1 MKYKRSIGD
10 WIFDVFLYIFLALM
24 AFMFI
29 YPFWTVLAMSFN
41 SATDT
46 MRGGIIL
53 WPREFT
59 LSNYQAVF
67 KDNSVYQAYLITI
80 SRTVI
85 GTVAHLLCTSA
96 FAYALSKKHL
106 LFRKTYFN
114 LCIITMFFSGGMIPG
129 VLNIFNLGLA
139 NNFLVY
145 ILPGLYSV
153 YNMLIMKSFF
163 NAMPQSLEESARI
176 DGASDLTVFTH
187 IVLPNSKAV
196 LATIG
201 LATAVGQWNSW
212 FDAYLYIDDQHQK
225 LWPVQ
230 LLLQRVI
237 SSATSMADAVAQNP
251 NITAGSISPYSV
263 QLATI
268 IVAIGPIILIY
279 PFFQKYF
286 VKGMMIGAVKE

>member
-1 MKYKRSIGD
+1 MKFKRTAGD
-10 WIFDVFLYIFLALM
+10 WIFDIFLYLLLGIMALL
-24 AFMFI
+24 FI
-29 YPFWTVLAMSFN
+29 YPFWSVIAMSLN
-41 SATDT
+41 SAVDT

-59 LSNYQAVF
+59 LSNYRAVF
-67 KDNSVYQAYLITI
+67 KDSSIYQAYFITI
-80 SRTVI
+80 ARTVI
-85 GTVAHLLCTSA
+85 GTVTHLLCTSA
-96 FAYALSKKHL
+96 FAYGLSKKHL
-106 LFRKTYFN
+106 MLRKTYFT

-129 VLNIFNLGLA
+129 VLNIFRLGLG
-139 NNFLVY
+139 NSFWVY
-145 ILPGLYSV
+145 IIPGLYGV
-153 YNMLIMKSFF
+153 MDIIIFKSFF
-163 NAMPQSLEESARI
+163 ISLPVSLEESAKI
-176 DGASDLTVFTH
+176 DGANDLTVFFR

-201 LATAVGQWNSW
+201 LATAVGQWNAW
-212 FDAYLYIDDQHQK
+212 FDAYLYVDNEK

-237 SSATSMADAVAQNP
+237 TSATNMADAVAQNP
-251 NITAGSISPYSV
+251 NLSPGAVTSYSV

>member
-1 MKYKRSIGD
+1 MKFKRSLGD
-10 WIFDVFLYIFLALM
+10 RIFDVFLYIFLGLM
-24 AFMFI
+24 AFIFI

-41 SATDT
+41 TATDT

-59 LSNYQAVF
+59 LNNYAAVF
-67 KDNSVYQAYLITI
+67 KDNSIYNAYLITI
-80 SRTVI
+80 SRTVL
-85 GTVAHLLCTSA
+85 GTLTHLLCTSA
-96 FAYALSKKHL
+96 FAYGLSKKYL
-106 LFRKTYFN
+106 IGRKFYFT

-129 VLNIFNLGLA
+129 VLNIFNLGLDDS
-139 NNFLVY
+139 FLVY
-145 ILPGLYSV
+145 IIPGLYSV
-153 YNMLIMKSFF
+153 YDMIIIKSFF

-176 DGASDLTVFTH
+176 DGANDLTVFFR

-201 LATAVGQWNSW
+201 LATAVGQWNAW
-212 FDAYLYIDDQHQK
+212 FDAYLYVDNEK

-237 SSATSMADAVAQNP
+237 SSATNMADAVAQNP
-251 NITAGSISPYSV
+251 NLAAGSISPYSV

>member
-1 MKYKRSIGD
+1 MKYKRSVGD
-10 WIFDVFLYIFLALM
+10 WVFDVLLYIFLGLM

-59 LSNYQAVF
+59 LNNYRAVF
-67 KDNSVYQAYLITI
+67 KDNSIYQAYFITV
-80 SRTVI
+80 SRTVL
-85 GTVAHLLCTSA
+85 GTVTHLLCTSA
-96 FAYALSKKHL
+96 FAYGLSKKHL
-106 LFRKTYFN
+106 IGRKFYFN

-129 VLNIFNLGLA
+129 VLNIFNLGLGDSY
-139 NNFLVY
+139 LVY
-145 ILPGLYSV
+145 IIPGLYSV
-153 YNMLIMKSFF
+153 YDMIIIKSFF
-163 NAMPQSLEESARI
+163 NAMPQSLEESAKI
-176 DGASDLTVFTH
+176 DGANDMLVFTR

-201 LATAVGQWNSW
+201 LATAVGHWNSW
-212 FDAYLYIDDQHQK
+212 FDAYLYITNEK

-237 SSATSMADAVAQNP
+237 NSATNMADAVAQNP
-251 NITAGSISPYSV
+251 NITAGGISSYSV

-268 IVAIGPIILIY
+268 IVALGPIILIY
-279 PFFQKYF
+279 PFFQQYF

>member
-1 MKYKRSIGD
+1 MKYKRSVGD
-10 WIFDVFLYIFLALM
+10 WVFDVLLYIFLGLM

-59 LSNYQAVF
+59 LNNYRAVF
-67 KDNSVYQAYLITI
+67 KDNSIYQAYFITV
-80 SRTVI
+80 SRTVL
-85 GTVAHLLCTSA
+85 GTVTHLLCTSA
-96 FAYALSKKHL
+96 FAYGLSKKHL
-106 LFRKTYFN
+106 IGRKFYFN

-129 VLNIFNLGLA
+129 VLNIFNLGLGDSY
-139 NNFLVY
+139 LVY
-145 ILPGLYSV
+145 IIPGLYSV
-153 YNMLIMKSFF
+153 YDMIIIKSFF
-163 NAMPQSLEESARI
+163 NSMPQSLEESAKI
-176 DGASDLTVFTH
+176 DGANDMLVFTR

-201 LATAVGQWNSW
+201 LATAVGHWNSW
-212 FDAYLYIDDQHQK
+212 FDAYLYITDEK

-237 SSATSMADAVAQNP
+237 NSATNMADAVAQNP
-251 NITAGSISPYSV
+251 NITAGGISSYSV

-279 PFFQKYF
+279 PFFQQYF

>member
-1 MKYKRSIGD
+1 MKFRRSAGD
-10 WIFDVFLYIFLALM
+10 WIFDSILLLFMILLAFL
-24 AFMFI
+24 FI

-59 LSNYQAVF
+59 LNNYAAVF
-67 KDNSVYQAYLITI
+67 KDNTIYQAYFITI
-80 SRTVI
+80 ARTVV
-85 GTVAHLLCTSA
+85 GTLTHLLCTSA
-96 FAYALSKKHL
+96 FAYGLSKKYL
-106 LFRKTYFN
+106 MGRKLFFN

-129 VLNIFNLGLA
+129 VLNIFNLGL
-139 NNFLVY
+139 NNSFWVY
-145 ILPGLYSV
+145 IIPGLYSV
-153 YNMLIMKSFF
+153 YDMIIIKSFF

-176 DGASDLTVFTH
+176 DGANDLMVFAR
-187 IVLPNSKAV
+187 IVLPNAKAV

-201 LATAVGQWNSW
+201 LATAVGHWNSW
-212 FDAYLYIDDQHQK
+212 FDAYLYNIDSEK
-225 LWPVQ
+225 LYPVQ

-237 SSATSMADAVAQNP
+237 NSATNMADAVAQNP
-251 NITAGSISPYSV
+251 NIVAGGISPYSV

-268 IVAIGPIILIY
+268 VVAIGPIILIY

>member
-1 MKYKRSIGD
+1 MKYKRSVGD
-10 WIFDVFLYIFLALM
+10 WVFDVLLYIFLGLM

-59 LSNYQAVF
+59 LNNYRAVF
-67 KDNSVYQAYLITI
+67 KDNSIYQAYFITI
-80 SRTVI
+80 SRTVL
-85 GTVAHLLCTSA
+85 GTVTHLLCTSA
-96 FAYALSKKHL
+96 FAYGLSKKHL
-106 LFRKTYFN
+106 IGRKFYFN
-114 LCIITMFFSGGMIPG
+114 LCIVTMFFSGGMIPG
-129 VLNIFNLGLA
+129 VLNIFNLGLGDSY
-139 NNFLVY
+139 LVY
-145 ILPGLYSV
+145 IIPGLYSV
-153 YNMLIMKSFF
+153 YDMIIIKSFF
-163 NAMPQSLEESARI
+163 NAMPQSLEESAKI
-176 DGASDLTVFTH
+176 DGANDMLVFTR
-187 IVLPNSKAV
+187 IVLPNAKAV

-201 LATAVGQWNSW
+201 LATAVGHWNSW
-212 FDAYLYIDDQHQK
+212 FDAYLYITNEK

-237 SSATSMADAVAQNP
+237 NSATNMADAVAQNP
-251 NITAGSISPYSV
+251 NITAGGISSYSV

-279 PFFQKYF
+279 PMFQQYF

>member
-1 MKYKRSIGD
+1 MKYKRSLGD
-10 WIFDVFLYIFLALM
+10 WIFDIFLNIFLTLM

-29 YPFWTVLAMSFN
+29 YPFWTVLAMTFN

-59 LSNYQAVF
+59 LNNYQAVF
-67 KDNSVYQAYLITI
+67 KDNSIYQAYLITI

-85 GTVAHLLCTSA
+85 GTVSHLLCTSA

-106 LFRKTYFN
+106 MFRKTYFN

-129 VLNIFNLGLA
+129 VLNIFNLGLG
-139 NNFLVY
+139 NSFLVY
-145 ILPGLYSV
+145 IIPGLYSV
-153 YNMLIMKSFF
+153 YDMIIMKSFF

-176 DGASDLTVFTH
+176 DGANDLIVFTK

-212 FDAYLYIDDQHQK
+212 FDAYLYIDNEK

-230 LLLQRVI
+230 LLLQKVI
-237 SSATSMADAVAQNP
+237 ASATSMADAVAQNP

>member
-1 MKYKRSIGD
+1 MKFKRSVGD
-10 WIFDVFLYIFLALM
+10 WIFDALLVLFMAFLAFL
-24 AFMFI
+24 FI

-41 SATDT
+41 SAIDT
-46 MRGGIIL
+46 SRGGIIL

-59 LSNYQAVF
+59 LSNYAAVF
-67 KDNSVYQAYLITI
+67 KDNSIYQAYFITI
-80 SRTVI
+80 ARTVL
-85 GTVAHLLCTSA
+85 GTVSHLLCTSA
-96 FAYALSKKHL
+96 FAYGLSKKHL
-106 LFRKTYFN
+106 VGRKFYFN

-129 VLNIFNLGLA
+129 VLNIFNLGLD
-139 NNFLVY
+139 NSFLVY
-145 ILPGLYSV
+145 IIPGLYSV
-153 YNMLIMKSFF
+153 YDMIIIKSFF
-163 NAMPQSLEESARI
+163 NSMPQSLEESAKI
-176 DGASDLTVFTH
+176 DGANDMVVFAR
-187 IVLPNSKAV
+187 IVLPNAKAV

-201 LATAVGQWNSW
+201 LATAVGHWNSW
-212 FDAYLYIDDQHQK
+212 FDAYLYNLDSEK
-225 LWPVQ
+225 LYPVQ

-251 NITAGSISPYSV
+251 NIAAGGISPYSV

>member
-1 MKYKRSIGD
+1 MKFKHTTGEK
-10 WIFDVFLYIFLALM
+10 IFDVFLYIFLGLLAVL
-24 AFMFI
+24 FI
-29 YPFWTVLAMSFN
+29 YPFWTVIAMSFN

-59 LSNYQAVF
+59 LNNYRAVF
-67 KDNSVYQAYLITI
+67 KDNSIFQAYFITI
-80 SRTVI
+80 ARTVI
-85 GTVAHLLCTSA
+85 GTIGHLLFTSA
-96 FAYALSKKHL
+96 LAYGLSKKHL
-106 LFRKTYFN
+106 MFRKTYFN

-129 VLNIFNLGLA
+129 VLNIFRLGLG
-139 NNFLVY
+139 NSFLVY
-145 ILPGLYSV
+145 VVPGLYSV
-153 YNMLIMKSFF
+153 YDMIIIKSFF
-163 NAMPQSLEESARI
+163 NAMPQSLEESAKI
-176 DGASDLTVFTH
+176 DGANDLVIFFR
-187 IVLPNSKAV
+187 IVLPNAKAV

-201 LATAVGQWNSW
+201 LATAVGQWNAW
-212 FDAYLYIDDQHQK
+212 FDAYLYVDNPD

-237 SSATSMADAVAQNP
+237 ASATSMSDAVAQNP

-286 VKGMMIGAVKE
+286 VKGMMIGAIKE

>member
-1 MKYKRSIGD
+1 MKYKRSAGD
-10 WIFDVFLYIFLALM
+10 WIFDVILYIFLGLM

-59 LSNYQAVF
+59 LNNYEAVF
-67 KDNSVYQAYLITI
+67 KDNSIYQAYFITI
-80 SRTVI
+80 SRTVL
-85 GTVAHLLCTSA
+85 GTVTHLLCTSA
-96 FAYALSKKHL
+96 FAYGLSKKHL
-106 LFRKTYFN
+106 IGRKLYFN

-129 VLNIFNLGLA
+129 VLNIFNLGLGD
-139 NNFLVY
+139 NYLVY
-145 ILPGLYSV
+145 IIPGLYSV
-153 YNMLIMKSFF
+153 YDMIIIKSFF
-163 NAMPQSLEESARI
+163 NAMPQSLEESAKI
-176 DGASDLTVFTH
+176 DGANDMVVFLK
-187 IVLPNSKAV
+187 IVLPNAKAV

-212 FDAYLYIDDQHQK
+212 FDAYLYIDNEK

-237 SSATSMADAVAQNP
+237 NSATNMADAVAQNP
-251 NITAGSISPYSV
+251 NITAGGISSYSV

>member
-1 MKYKRSIGD
+1 MKYKRSVGD
-10 WIFDVFLYIFLALM
+10 WVFDVLLYTFLGLM

-59 LSNYQAVF
+59 LNNYRAVF
-67 KDNSVYQAYLITI
+67 KDNSIYQAYFITI
-80 SRTVI
+80 SRTVL
-85 GTVAHLLCTSA
+85 GTVTHLLCTSA
-96 FAYALSKKHL
+96 FAYGLSKKYL
-106 LFRKTYFN
+106 IGRKFYFN
-114 LCIITMFFSGGMIPG
+114 LCIVTMFFSGGMIPG
-129 VLNIFNLGLA
+129 VLNIFNLGLGDSY
-139 NNFLVY
+139 LVY
-145 ILPGLYSV
+145 IIPGLYSV
-153 YNMLIMKSFF
+153 YDMIIIKSFF
-163 NAMPQSLEESARI
+163 NSMPQSLEESAKI
-176 DGASDLTVFTH
+176 DGANDMLVFTR

-201 LATAVGQWNSW
+201 LATAVGHWNSW
-212 FDAYLYIDDQHQK
+212 FDAYLYITDEK

-237 SSATSMADAVAQNP
+237 NSATNMADAVAQNP
-251 NITAGSISPYSV
+251 NITAGGISSYSV

-279 PFFQKYF
+279 PFFQQYF

>member
-1 MKYKRSIGD
+1 MKFKRSVGD
-10 WIFDVFLYIFLALM
+10 WIFDGILYAFLAVM
-24 AFMFI
+24 AFLFI

-41 SATDT
+41 SAADT

-59 LSNYQAVF
+59 WNNYAAVF
-67 KDNSVYQAYLITI
+67 KDNSIYKAYFITI
-80 SRTVI
+80 ARTVI
-85 GTVAHLLCTSA
+85 GTVTHLICTSA

-106 LFRKTYFN
+106 MFRKTYFYI
-114 LCIITMFFSGGMIPG
+114 CIVTMFFSGGMIPG
-129 VLNIFNLGLA
+129 VLNIFNLGL
-139 NNFLVY
+139 NDSFLVY
-145 ILPGLYSV
+145 IIPGLYSV
-153 YNMLIMKSFF
+153 YDMIIMKSFF
-163 NAMPQSLEESARI
+163 NAMPQSLEESAQI
-176 DGASDLTVFTH
+176 DGANDMLVFLR
-187 IVLPNSKAV
+187 IVLPNAKAV

-201 LATAVGQWNSW
+201 LSTAVGQWNAW
-212 FDAYLYIDDQHQK
+212 FDAYLYIEDPD

-237 SSATSMADAVAQNP
+237 ASATSLSDAVAQNP
-251 NITAGSISPYSV
+251 NITAGSISSYSV

>member
-1 MKYKRSIGD
+1 MKYKRSVGD
-10 WIFDVFLYIFLALM
+10 WVFDVLLYIFLGLM

-59 LSNYQAVF
+59 LNNYRAVF
-67 KDNSVYQAYLITI
+67 KDNSIYQAYFITV
-80 SRTVI
+80 SRTVL
-85 GTVAHLLCTSA
+85 GTVTHLLCTSA
-96 FAYALSKKHL
+96 FAYGLSKKHL
-106 LFRKTYFN
+106 IGRKFYFN

-129 VLNIFNLGLA
+129 VLNIFNLGLGDSY
-139 NNFLVY
+139 LVY
-145 ILPGLYSV
+145 IIPGLYSV
-153 YNMLIMKSFF
+153 YDMIIIKSFF
-163 NAMPQSLEESARI
+163 NAMPQSLEESAKI
-176 DGASDLTVFTH
+176 DGANDMLVFTR

-201 LATAVGQWNSW
+201 LATAVGHWNSW
-212 FDAYLYIDDQHQK
+212 FDAYLYITNEK

-237 SSATSMADAVAQNP
+237 NSATNMADAVAQNP
-251 NITAGSISPYSV
+251 NITAGGISSYSV

-279 PFFQKYF
+279 PFFQQYF